1 MQPCEM
7 VVLDGVQDPL
17 LVAEGEVGD
26 EDTTD
31 EELDDDDDD
40 GGRAPR
46 VPARDSVQMPLLH
59 AEAAPNAGSVSGSD
73 GGDEGAGGDS
83 DAVGVAAARDADDE
97 KAELLAAG
105 TDEEGEDAWA
115 AEVSRKFDE
124 KTSPLAHVKCSI
136 CFDRPVQVTL
146 VPCGHS
152 NLCRHCARRLEHCPF
167 CRKPVVRRQRLYLT
181 ET

>member
-1 MQPCEM
+1 M
-7 VVLDGVQDPL
+7 QDPL
-17 LVAEGEVGD
+17 LVAEGEIGD

-31 EELDDDDDD
+31 EELDDEDGD
-40 GGRAPR
+40 GGRAPP
-46 VPARDSVQMPLLH
+46 VPTHDSVQMPLLQ
-59 AEAAPNAGSVSGSD
+59 AERSPDAGSESESD
-73 GGDEGAGGDS
+73 GGEGAGGVRAAH
-83 DAVGVAAARDADDE
+83 DADITGGTGERDADDE
-97 KAELLAAG
+97 KAELLAVG

-115 AEVSRKFDE
+115 AEVARKFDE

-181 ET
+181 DA